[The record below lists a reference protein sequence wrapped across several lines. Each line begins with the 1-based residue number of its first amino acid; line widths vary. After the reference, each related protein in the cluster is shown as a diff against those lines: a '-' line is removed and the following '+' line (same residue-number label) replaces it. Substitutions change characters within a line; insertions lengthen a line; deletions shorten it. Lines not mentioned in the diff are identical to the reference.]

1 MTVPWTERRAARL
14 IQLSIRRSEPSFGDT
29 VAFVAVE
36 AREENLA
43 ARGIELFQNDKD
55 IQIVSFGC
63 ANPELQAHAA
73 NQFSRLLEFVRENCS
88 SVPGRW
94 PIVHVAFG
102 AGRLSL

>member
-14 IQLSIRRSEPSFGDT
+14 IQLSMRRSEPSFGDT
-29 VAFVAVE
+29 VALVAVE

-43 ARGIELFQNDKD
+43 ARGIELFQNDKV

-63 ANPELQAHAA
+63 ADPQPEAHAT
-73 NQFSRLLEFVRENCS
+73 NQFNWLLKFVRENCS
-88 SVPGRW
+88 SVLGRW
-94 PIVHVAFG
+94 PIVHLAFG